1 MKTMTCANIY
11 FPAYLVELWPFAERA
26 RGISWFQLFG
36 RSAGFFTTFVN
47 PIGLEKAGWKYFIMY
62 CCILVF
68 EIAFV
73 ALFFPE
79 TSGRTLEELAF
90 CTFLVLLVRYL
101 LTPGNSVRGQ
111 GSHGGGEQGRSE
123 GG

>member
-1 MKTMTCANIY
+1 MDRSPAD
-11 FPAYLVELWPFAERA
+11 FLLQAYLVELWPFAERA

-36 RSAGFFTTFVN
+36 RAAGFFTTFVN
-47 PIGLEKAGWKYFIMY
+47 PIGLQNAGWKYFIMY

-90 CTFLVLLVRYL
+90 RMSLFFTLFWFSDMVFSDL
-101 LTPGNSVRGQ
+101 
-111 GSHGGGEQGRSE
+111 
-123 GG
+123 